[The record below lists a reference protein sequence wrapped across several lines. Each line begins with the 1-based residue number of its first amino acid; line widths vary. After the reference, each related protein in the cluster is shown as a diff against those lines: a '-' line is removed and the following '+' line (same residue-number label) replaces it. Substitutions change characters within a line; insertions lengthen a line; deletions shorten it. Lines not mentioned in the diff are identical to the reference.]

1 MNPVAAI
8 KYLNLLNRFKA
19 NHPKLPQFI
28 KAAGTIAD
36 VDTVVEMT
44 VTTSEGKKIVAN
56 IKLTADDLRIIDEIK
71 KAKAE

>member
-19 NHPKLPQFI
+19 
-28 KAAGTIAD
+28 
-36 VDTVVEMT
+36 T
-44 VTTSEGKKIVAN
+44 VTTSEGKKIVVY
-56 IKLTADDLRIIDEIK
+56 IKLTADDLSIIDEIK

>member
-8 KYLNLLNRFKA
+8 KFLNLLNRFKA

-36 VDTVVEMT
+36 EGTVAEVT

-56 IKLTADDLRIIDEIK
+56 IKLTADDLRIIEEMRK
-71 KAKAE
+71 TKAE